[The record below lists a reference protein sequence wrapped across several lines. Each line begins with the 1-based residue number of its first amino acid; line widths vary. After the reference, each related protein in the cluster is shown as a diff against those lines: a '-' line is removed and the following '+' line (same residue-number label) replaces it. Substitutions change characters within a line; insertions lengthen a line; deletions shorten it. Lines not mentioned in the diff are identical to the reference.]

1 MPHIMI
7 EYSSNLEPQVNIAQ
21 LIKDL
26 HKTVIDSGLC
36 EPAAVRTRALPRQ
49 AYRIADG
56 APENIFMQV
65 TARLRAGRTVAD
77 RKTLGNNLL
86 AASKEAVASLS
97 ASTPIALTVE
107 VQEIDPDMLF
117 RYSTLK

>member
-7 EYSSNLEPQVNIAQ
+7 EYSSNLEAQVDVQA
-21 LIKDL
+21 LIQEL
-26 HKTVIDSGLC
+26 HETVIASGLF

-56 APENIFMQV
+56 APENIFLQV
-65 TARLRAGRTVAD
+65 TARVRAGRTLAD
-77 RKTLGNNLL
+77 RKTLGTNLL
-86 AASKEAVASLS
+86 KTSRNVIAGLP

-107 VQEIDPDMLF
+107 IQEIDPDMLF
-117 RYSTLK
+117 RYSTIK